1 MITSFSL
8 ILVNDNFF
16 AFTVS
21 NYRCGYGCIFN
32 VLANFQSVIAYCKYL
47 IKSYGFSSFNA
58 KFLYSDTSPSATLY
72 CLPPVAIIAYIWHLP
87 INYSPDSVVF
97 RLFYLSVRHTST
109 IYHHICCLSI
119 VFFRKLQIFFRMQL
133 PVRQVRCGR
142 QRLRTADAH
151 RLQNPGRLLLLR
163 QSIHRL
169 LLCRLRYRQCEV
181 P

>member
-58 KFLYSDTSPSATLY
+58 KFLYSDN
-72 CLPPVAIIAYIWHLP
+72 IAFSYL
-87 INYSPDSVVF
+87 V
-97 RLFYLSVRHTST
+97 LFTT
-109 IYHHICCLSI
+109 CCNMRSS
-119 VFFRKLQIFFRMQL
+119 Q
-133 PVRQVRCGR
+133 
-142 QRLRTADAH
+142 
-151 RLQNPGRLLLLR
+151 LLR
-163 QSIHRL
+163 CWKRNAAFPRAL
-169 LLCRLRYRQCEV
+169 
-181 P
+181 

>member
-1 MITSFSL
+1 MTFLAFPFSTTEAVTLASLTSSPTFNPSLLTAITESKVTISPASTPSVLNSDYVAFSNFVL
-8 ILVNDNFF
+8 FTTCCNNCVHMAPPYQLLARFGGLSTLLPLCAAYFYNISSRLLFVN
-16 AFTVS
+16 S
-21 NYRCGYGCIFN
+21 IF
-32 VLANFQSVIAYCKYL
+32 QEIA
-47 IKSYGFSSFNA
+47 
-58 KFLYSDTSPSATLY
+58 D
-72 CLPPVAIIAYIWHLP
+72 
-87 INYSPDSVVF
+87 
-97 RLFYLSVRHTST
+97 
-109 IYHHICCLSI
+109 
-119 VFFRKLQIFFRMQL
+119 FFRMQL